1 MRVKEFV
8 VVRVFLAI
16 KKILFRNANRGSIES
31 CGWESTVDFTLVSF
45 QSYSTVGVSTF
56 FCLIR

>member
-45 QSYSTVGVSTF
+45 QSY
-56 FCLIR
+56 L